1 VLKFENNNNTYSENI
16 SYENFDMHSSILQV
30 VCDKVVELD
39 NSIRCACFA
48 NNAGKIIA
56 HKYRKGLD
64 PLLGSNESE
73 LSFIDS
79 ALRMRTRKDME
90 LKLGRAIYSITL
102 YEKVKRATISFDNED
117 YPILMISFDNS
128 NKRSDHESLI
138 LDRILPLVS
147 HHFTRT

>member
-1 VLKFENNNNTYSENI
+1 MYSKI
-16 SYENFDMHSSILQV
+16 ITYENFGMHGSILQE
-30 VCDKVVELD
+30 VCDKVIELD
-39 NSIRCACFA
+39 NSIRFAGFA

-56 HKYRKGLD
+56 YKYRKGLD
-64 PLLGSNESE
+64 PLLKSNESE

-90 LKLGRAIYSITL
+90 PKLGRAIYSITL

-117 YPILMISFDNS
+117 YPILMISLDNS
-128 NKRSDHESLI
+128 NQRSDHESLI

-147 HHFTRT
+147 HHFTKT

>member
-1 VLKFENNNNTYSENI
+1 MYSKI
-16 SYENFDMHSSILQV
+16 TLYEDFGMQGSILQE
-30 VCDKVVELD
+30 VCDKVIELD
-39 NSIRCACFA
+39 SSIRFAGFA

-56 HKYRKGLD
+56 YKYRKGLD

-79 ALRMRTRKDME
+79 ALRMRTRRDME
-90 LKLGRAIYSITL
+90 PKLGRAIYSITL

-117 YPILMISFDNS
+117 YPILMISIDNS

>member
-1 VLKFENNNNTYSENI
+1 VLKFENNNNMYSKI
-16 SYENFDMHSSILQV
+16 ITYENFGMHGSILQE
-30 VCDKVVELD
+30 VCDKVIELD
-39 NSIRCACFA
+39 NSIRFAGFA
-48 NNAGKIIA
+48 NNAGKLIA
-56 HKYRKGLD
+56 YKYRKGLD
-64 PLLGSNESE
+64 PLLRSNESE

-90 LKLGRAIYSITL
+90 PKLGRAIYSITL

-117 YPILMISFDNS
+117 YAILMISFDNS

-147 HHFTRT
+147 HHFTKT